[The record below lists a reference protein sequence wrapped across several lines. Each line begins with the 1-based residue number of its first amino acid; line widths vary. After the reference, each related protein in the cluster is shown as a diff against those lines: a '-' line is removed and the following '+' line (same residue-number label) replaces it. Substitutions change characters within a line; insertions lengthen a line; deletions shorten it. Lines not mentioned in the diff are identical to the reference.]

1 MNKKILFLFGLIIFI
16 TGCSS
21 SPTQVIKTKINL
33 DISKCKIENKI
44 DEHAFNGDG
53 DYFIIANCSESPDDI
68 LNQLSDWKNLPF
80 SENLQI
86 MMYGGKKGT
95 TTYGHRLAEKI
106 GIPLIEN
113 GYYYFVDRFAK
124 KYNDIEDIYSDEALL
139 DRSSFNFTIAIYDTD
154 SDLLYYYEF
163 DT

>member
-1 MNKKILFLFGLIIFI
+1 MNKKLLFLFGLIIFI
-16 TGCSS
+16 SGCSS

-33 DISKCKIENKI
+33 DISSCKIENKI

-53 DYFIIANCSESPDDI
+53 DYFIKANCSESPDDI
-68 LNQLSDWKNLPF
+68 LDQISDWKTLPL

-95 TTYGHRLAEKI
+95 TTYWHNLAEKI

-124 KYNDIEDIYSDEALL
+124 NYNDIDDIYSDEALL
-139 DRSSFNFTIAIYDTD
+139 GRSSFNFTVAIYDTD
-154 SDLLYYYEF
+154 NDLLYYYEF